1 MNRAAHMVE
10 SMIVEPL
17 EWVREQGIVLQSA
30 RGPVPNLAEY
40 VAGEPIRGSWW
51 GHASGHEIFA
61 VLSRVLNSPEVIA
74 TRLVNGKVTLIHRR
88 LWPALVR
95 VADRFPKERWAAV
108 DEEHTA
114 SGAHRTI
121 EIPFPEWSLP
131 KKSPP
136 LSYSLSTTRSHN
148 CQPASADPGAWTSL
162 RWGRA
167 GRGDCPQVLG
177 SDHRRLRASA
187 GDESPARE
195 YAAADSSTRPSRPA
209 GHDAHQCDQT
219 SERSECRPSSSTA
232 RANLWA
238 ALVGPRA
245 DRFPGARPRRSACQ

>member
-1 MNRAAHMVE
+1 MNRAERVVE

-51 GHASGHEIFA
+51 GHAAGHEIFA
-61 VLSRVLNSPEVIA
+61 VLSRVLNSPDVIA

-88 LWPALVR
+88 LWPALLR
-95 VADRFPKERWAAV
+95 VADRFPKERLAAV

-121 EIPFPEWSLP
+121 EIPFPNGSLP

-136 LSYSLSTTRSHN
+136 RGSSLSTTRPHN
-148 CQPASADPGAWTSL
+148 CQPASADSRGWTSL
-162 RWGRA
+162 RWPRYRGR
-167 GRGDCPQVLG
+167 CP
-177 SDHRRLRASA
+177 
-187 GDESPARE
+187 
-195 YAAADSSTRPSRPA
+195 
-209 GHDAHQCDQT
+209 
-219 SERSECRPSSSTA
+219 
-232 RANLWA
+232 
-238 ALVGPRA
+238 
-245 DRFPGARPRRSACQ
+245 